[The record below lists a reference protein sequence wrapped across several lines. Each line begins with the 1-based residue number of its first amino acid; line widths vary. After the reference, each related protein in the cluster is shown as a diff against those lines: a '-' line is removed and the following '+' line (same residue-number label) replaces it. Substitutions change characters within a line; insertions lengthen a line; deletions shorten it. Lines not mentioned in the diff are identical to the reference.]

1 MKQQL
6 SFAHCEYAGKKKVTR
21 RERFLGEMEKVVP
34 WARLCAVIEPHYPK
48 GKRGRPPIGIER
60 MLRIYFLQQW
70 YALADEALED
80 ALYDSQALRSFA
92 GIDLSVEAVPDATT
106 LLKFR
111 HLLEAH
117 DLTQKIFAKVGALLS
132 ERKLLMKEGTIVDAT
147 IIAAPSSTKNACRGL
162 FAAINADLTARGLLL
177 REGTLVDAT
186 LIAAPPSTKNKEKKR
201 DPEMHQTRKG
211 NQWYFGMK
219 AHIGVDA
226 HSGLVHTVTG
236 TAANVADIAQ
246 SDALLHGEE
255 KEVYADAGY
264 LGVEKRAE
272 IAARRPGI
280 TWYVAAKRGQVKA
293 LAEGLV
299 KELTVQLE
307 RRKARVRARV
317 EHPFHILKNLF
328 RHRKTRY
335 RGLAKNTAQLHSLFA
350 LANLFIARHRLPG
363 TAAA

>member
-1 MKQQL
+1 MRQQM
-6 SFAHCEYAGKKKVTR
+6 SFAQSEYAGKKRVTR
-21 RERFLGEMEKVVP
+21 RERFLGEMERVVP
-34 WARLCAVIEPHYPK
+34 WARLVAVIEPHYPQ
-48 GKRGRPPIGIER
+48 GKRGRPPMGIER

-80 ALYDSQALRSFA
+80 ALYDSQAMRSFA

-117 DLTQKIFAKVGALLS
+117 DLTQAIFGEVGAMLE
-132 ERKLLMKEGTIVDAT
+132 ERQLLMKEGTIVDAT
-147 IIAAPSSTKNACRGL
+147 IIAASSSTKNA
-162 FAAINADLTARGLLL
+162 
-177 REGTLVDAT
+177 
-186 LIAAPPSTKNKEKKR
+186 SKER
-201 DPEMHQTRKG
+201 DPEMPQTKKG

-219 AHIGVDA
+219 AHMGVDA
-226 HSGLVHTVTG
+226 QSGLVPTVTG

-246 SDALLHGEE
+246 THALLHGQE
-255 KEVYADAGY
+255 KTGYADAGS

-272 IAARRPGI
+272 ITTRSPGVE
-280 TWYVAAKRGQVKA
+280 WHVAAKRGKVKA
-293 LAEGLV
+293 LAEGAI
-299 KELTVQLE
+299 KELTQQLE
-307 RRKARVRARV
+307 KLKAQVRARV

-350 LANLFIARHRLPG
+350 LANLVIARRSLLTSAG
-363 TAAA
+363 I